1 MRRQAVLHG
10 RAKLERLVEQHGID
24 AVEGWLRLVEQH
36 GIDAVEGWLA
46 DIKAKRPTRRKRGR
60 PPGAKYDDTRLL
72 REAAENWRQAGR
84 GTVWRSLLD
93 VVGGESAARRLLHRL
108 DKWNADGCAER
119 GIADLYAALCRRR
132 DERAA
137 AKFVATVAMRV
148 TGGSLAVGRFIPTQ
162 EARELTAPFID
173 EIANGLGR
181 GEEVRLGFGVFYPT
195 PNGGVGFR
203 PASKLKAAAARGLR
217 ASS

>member
-10 RAKLERLVEQHGID
+10 RAKQERLVEQHGID
-24 AVEGWLRLVEQH
+24 R
-36 GIDAVEGWLA
+36 VEGWLA

-84 GTVWRSLLD
+84 GTVWPSLLD
-93 VVGGESAARRLLHRL
+93 VGGGESAARRLLHRL
-108 DKWNADGCAER
+108 DEWNDDGCAER
-119 GIADLYAALCRRR
+119 GIADLYAGLCRCR

-137 AKFVATVAMRV
+137 AKFVAKVAMSV
-148 TGGSLAVGRFIPTQ
+148 MGELAMVGFITTQ
-162 EARELTAPFID
+162 GAHELTAPFID
-173 EIANGLGR
+173 EIADGLR
-181 GEEVRLGFGVFYPT
+181 HGEEVRLGFGVFYPT

-203 PASKLKAAAARGLR
+203 PASKLKAAAARRLR
-217 ASS
+217 ACS